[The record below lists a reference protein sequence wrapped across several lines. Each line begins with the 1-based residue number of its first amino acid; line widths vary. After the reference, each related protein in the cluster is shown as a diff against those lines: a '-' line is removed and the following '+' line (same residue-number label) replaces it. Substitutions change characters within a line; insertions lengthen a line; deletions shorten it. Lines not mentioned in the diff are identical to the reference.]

1 MSQSEDIKA
10 DGQAAAAIKNS
21 RLVTGRVVSD
31 KMDKS
36 IVVLIERKVQ
46 HPLYS
51 KYMRRTSKVVAHD
64 ENNECSTGALVEIV
78 EGRPISKRKS
88 WRLVRVVEAAGE
100 FANTSAEA

>member
-1 MSQSEDIKA
+1 MSEQKVASAEKT
-10 DGQAAAAIKNS
+10 N
-21 RLVTGRVVSD
+21 RLVVGRVVSD

-36 IVVLIERKVQ
+36 IVVSIERKVQ
-46 HPLYS
+46 HPIYS
-51 KYMRRTSKVVAHD
+51 KYMRRSSKVVVHD
-64 ENNECSTGALVEIV
+64 EENSCGIGDLVEIV